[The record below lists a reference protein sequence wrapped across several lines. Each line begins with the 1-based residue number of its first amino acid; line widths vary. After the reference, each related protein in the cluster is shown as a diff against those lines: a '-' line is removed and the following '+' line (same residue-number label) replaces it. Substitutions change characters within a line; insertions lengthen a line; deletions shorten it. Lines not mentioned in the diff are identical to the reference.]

1 MKQEMMAVAQTQL
14 KADEFKITLI
24 FLLPR
29 FFILLRDNTEMKPE
43 AVQYC
48 IVLTA
53 EEDNLSKSLL
63 KTCFL
68 GLKIPNGTSIN
79 SAVSVQLTT
88 ECPYTL

>member
-1 MKQEMMAVAQTQL
+1 MAVAQTQL
-14 KADEFKITLI
+14 KVDDFKITLI

-53 EEDNLSKSLL
+53 EEDNLSTSSL
-63 KTCFL
+63 
-68 GLKIPNGTSIN
+68 I
-79 SAVSVQLTT
+79 
-88 ECPYTL
+88 